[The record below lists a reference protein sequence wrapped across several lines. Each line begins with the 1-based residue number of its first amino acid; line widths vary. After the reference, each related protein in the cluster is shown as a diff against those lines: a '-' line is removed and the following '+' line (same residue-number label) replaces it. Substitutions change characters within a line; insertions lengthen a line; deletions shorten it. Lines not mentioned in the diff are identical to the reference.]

1 MSRLTEKPVRKQLL
15 LKAIMRLPIWL
26 YRWNLGWLMG
36 GRFLMLTHTGRK
48 SGLERQAVIE
58 VVGYDEQSGAYFV
71 ASGWGEKSDWYKNI
85 QKAPQVKVQVRS
97 RRFEAIAKTL
107 SVHEAEARL
116 WGYAQRYPSA
126 FRELTGLMLAER
138 LPATPENAR
147 KLAESIPVVE
157 LRPV

>member
-1 MSRLTEKPVRKQLL
+1 MSGLTGKPVRKQPL
-15 LKAIMRLPIWL
+15 LKALMRLPIWL

-58 VVGYDEQSGAYFV
+58 VVGHDEETGAYFV
-71 ASGWGEKSDWYKNI
+71 ASGWGAKSDWYRNV
-85 QKAPQVKVQVRS
+85 QKTPRVKVQVRN
-97 RRFEAIAKTL
+97 RRYEALAGTI
-107 SVHEAEARL
+107 SVGEAETRL
-116 WGYAQRYPSA
+116 WAYARRYPAA
-126 FRELTGLMLAER
+126 FRELTGLMLSER

-147 KLAESIPVVE
+147 RLAESIPVVA